1 MHHCSQA
8 GSTGV
13 PIQLARRRP
22 VPDDSANPEMT
33 MTESLYPPSS
43 GAIARKRKA
52 LAPGPLDAFKAFS
65 EQVFAPGALDRK
77 TKELIAVA
85 AAHITQCPYCIHG
98 HTASALKHGASE
110 EEIMEAIWVA
120 SEMRAGAA

>member
-1 MHHCSQA
+1 
-8 GSTGV
+8 
-13 PIQLARRRP
+13 
-22 VPDDSANPEMT
+22 
-33 MTESLYPPSS
+33 MTESLYPPFS

-52 LAPGPLDAFKAFS
+52 LAPGPLEAFKAFS

-120 SEMRAGAA
+120 SEMRAGAAYAHSALAIDAMNKAQG